1 MVKTSKNAGSSA
13 DVSAQSAADVDEL
26 LRQAIAMAVPYVS
39 RVRPHKLRNKVCEWE
54 FVSYEIKESL
64 YRSHTASGNSCSP
77 QLQGHA
83 DLTLTVQEKS
93 PYAGSSRV
101 WRYLIAPKNAGLAT
115 TFQRL
120 QQLRAWV
127 SYESKYG
134 SDTTPEYFGL
144 VTDDEEFR
152 RLASEQGY
160 QVIFLRDGK
169 LQTDNGT

>member
-1 MVKTSKNAGSSA
+1 MVKTSKKAGSSA
-13 DVSAQSAADVDEL
+13 DVSAESAANVDEL

-39 RVRPHKLRNKVCEWE
+39 RARVRNIGKDGYEWE
-54 FVSYEIKESL
+54 FVRYEIKEGL
-64 YRSHTASGNSCSP
+64 YRSHTASGTSCSP

-83 DLTLTVQEKS
+83 DLTLTVRDKS
-93 PYAGSSRV
+93 PYVPYQMA
-101 WRYLIAPKNAGLAT
+101 WRYLVAPKNSGLAA

-127 SYESKYG
+127 SYESKHG
-134 SDTTPEYFGL
+134 FEADPEFFGL
-144 VTDDEEFR
+144 VTDDAEFH

-160 QVIFLRDGK
+160 QVIFLQDGK